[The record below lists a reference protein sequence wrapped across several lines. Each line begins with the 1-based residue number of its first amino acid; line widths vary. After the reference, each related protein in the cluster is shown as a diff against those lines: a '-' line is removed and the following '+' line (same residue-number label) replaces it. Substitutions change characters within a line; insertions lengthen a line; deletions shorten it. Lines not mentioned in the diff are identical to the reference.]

1 MVPWFQYC
9 TDLWFTGFDP
19 PRSLIPAAA
28 IAPPVTTSDP
38 AAPTI
43 APQPSATQVPGAR
56 QTAAVWNPIP
66 LPSPLQ
72 HVPLPKETNT
82 APVLKPQVSK
92 ETNPVPII
100 NPQASQPQP
109 ADGDLG
115 SEHQDPSQKGSG
127 STEPSGQSSI
137 QNDSSGDPKF
147 AGDSNQDASK
157 DPSSPAQ
164 NQEVNTS
171 QVATNAAAQ
180 HSSQNES
187 PDPGDSTPAEAAT
200 RAETTI
206 SLAGHAV
213 VVGPSGVHVDGVKVN
228 PNQAPTDISG
238 MAAMNQGNSIVVAS
252 QIFHLAASTEQVAT
266 IIAGQTVI
274 PIANGVSIHGTSITG
289 TNTAIISGTAVSVHD
304 SHLYFGSKS
313 YPLPTAN
320 PASATTLANGVVALP
335 ISNAVS
341 IYGTTLTAG
350 APAATFSGT
359 AVFLDVSNNLVFD
372 GTGQALPH
380 FPQTESQ
387 SGQVTTIDSV
397 TLELLSSG
405 ISVAGTTLTPGAPAI
420 TASGTATLSPGVSGT
435 TVGGTLVSLGSG
447 GNLVIGSK
455 TVVLGVPSGSL
466 GGIIM
471 GGFGSGGP
479 LANSSSPPGSLPS
492 VLSNSTSSSVH
503 IFEGRARCLRSLVPE
518 GLAGFTIAIHLVL
531 YFYKYQ

>member
-1 MVPWFQYC
+1 MDPLTHSPTVANSVASENYYKPEPGEPYRPLIAIPSQVRDMVPWFQYC

-28 IAPPVTTSDP
+28 IAPPVTTSDL
-38 AAPTI
+38 AALTI
-43 APQPSATQVPGAR
+43 APQPSATQVPGAK

-92 ETNPVPII
+92 ETNPVSII

-115 SEHQDPSQKGSG
+115 SEHQGSSQKGSG

-147 AGDSNQDASK
+147 PGDSNQDATK

-164 NQEVNTS
+164 NQEINTA
-171 QVATNAAAQ
+171 QIATNAAAQ

-187 PDPGDSTPAEAAT
+187 PDPGDPPPAEAAT
-200 RAETTI
+200 LVETTI

-213 VVGPSGVHVDGVKVN
+213 VAGPSGVHVDGVKVN
-228 PNQAPTDISG
+228 PNQTPTDISG
-238 MAAMNQGNSIVVAS
+238 MAAINQGNSIVVAS

-266 IIAGQTVI
+266 MIAGQTVI

-320 PASATTLANGVVALP
+320 PASATTLANGAVALP
-335 ISNAVS
+335 IPNAVS

-380 FPQTESQ
+380 FSQTESQ
-387 SGQVTTIDSV
+387 SGQVTTIDGV
-397 TLELLSSG
+397 TL
-405 ISVAGTTLTPGAPAI
+405 
-420 TASGTATLSPGVSGT
+420 
-435 TVGGTLVSLGSG
+435 
-447 GNLVIGSK
+447 
-455 TVVLGVPSGSL
+455 
-466 GGIIM
+466 
-471 GGFGSGGP
+471 
-479 LANSSSPPGSLPS
+479 
-492 VLSNSTSSSVH
+492 
-503 IFEGRARCLRSLVPE
+503 
-518 GLAGFTIAIHLVL
+518 
-531 YFYKYQ
+531 

>member
-72 HVPLPKETNT
+72 HVPLPKETN
-82 APVLKPQVSK
+82 
-92 ETNPVPII
+92 PVPII

-109 ADGDLG
+109 ADVDLG
-115 SEHQDPSQKGSG
+115 SEHQDSSQKGSG

-147 AGDSNQDASK
+147 PGDSNQDASK

-164 NQEVNTS
+164 NQEINTS

-180 HSSQNES
+180 HSSQNGS
-187 PDPGDSTPAEAAT
+187 PDAGDSTPAEAAT
-200 RAETTI
+200 LAETTI

-213 VVGPSGVHVDGVKVN
+213 VAGPSGVHVDGVKVN

-238 MAAMNQGNSIVVAS
+238 MAALNQGNSIVVAS
-252 QIFHLAASTEQVAT
+252 QIFSLAASTEQVAT
-266 IIAGQTVI
+266 MIAGQTVI

-435 TVGGTLVSLGSG
+435 TLGGTLVSLGSG

-471 GGFGSGGP
+471 GGF
-479 LANSSSPPGSLPS
+479 GSLPS